1 MGTLV
6 IPSVSPIIRSPGL
19 IIRSPTS
26 TSVFVSIKL
35 NGPCPGTL
43 PVAHTGI
50 SAAAMPGKSLI
61 DPPLITPTAPN
72 ALCFSAIPS
81 PMTAPLPL
89 FFSISTITPI
99 TGKSEASI

>member
-1 MGTLV
+1 ML
-6 IPSVSPIIRSPGL
+6 
-19 IIRSPTS
+19 
-26 TSVFVSIKL
+26 VSIKL

-50 SAAAMPGKSLI
+50 SAAAIPGKSLI

-72 ALCFSAIPS
+72 ALCFKAIPS